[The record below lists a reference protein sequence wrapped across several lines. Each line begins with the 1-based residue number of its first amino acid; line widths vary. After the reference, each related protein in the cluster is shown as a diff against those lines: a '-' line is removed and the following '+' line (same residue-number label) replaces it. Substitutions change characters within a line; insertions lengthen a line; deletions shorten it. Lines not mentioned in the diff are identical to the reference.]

1 MFTLWSKPLFNLKNY
16 ILMKTTN
23 AKMNCPNCGTE
34 INVDELL
41 ISQFQDSIKK
51 DLESELQIRKEEL
64 SQEKMEFKKL
74 SLEFVKEKET
84 LEESIQ
90 AKVKAQLLSREESL
104 KEAIRKEINDEK
116 SLQLQD
122 LESEL
127 IKKSAQLK
135 DLNGTKA
142 QLERLRRDMEEAETR
157 IILEKEKELSERL
170 EQARSSIK
178 EQVQQESFLK
188 LKEREKVIE
197 DLKNKLD
204 EAKRQAEQGS
214 MQLQGQIQ
222 ELEIIE
228 LLREFHPYDEV
239 TQSKTGANAAD
250 VLQVVRTQSGA
261 ECGKIYYESKR
272 TKSWSNDW
280 IKKFKQDNINT
291 KADILVLVT
300 NALPKGIER
309 YGIVEGVWVCSFND
323 VKELSL
329 VLRYGLLKLQ
339 SVAITQH
346 GKETKMESLYFYLT
360 SEDFKNTFESI
371 LEGFKTLQ
379 DSHNGEKL
387 KMQRLWKE
395 REKVLEKILSNSID
409 FYGSIKG
416 IAGSAVPE
424 IPMLGDFRQAG

>member
-1 MFTLWSKPLFNLKNY
+1 
-16 ILMKTTN
+16 MKTTN

-64 SQEKMEFKKL
+64 SQEKLEFKKL
-74 SLEFVKEKET
+74 SLEFAKEKET

-170 EQARSSIK
+170 EQARSTIK

-239 TQSKTGANAAD
+239 SQSKTGANAAD

-272 TKSWSNDW
+272 TKSWSNEW

-300 NALPKGIER
+300 NALPKGVER
-309 YGIVEGVWVCSFND
+309 YGILEGVWVCSFND

-379 DSHNGEKL
+379 DSHNSEKL
-387 KMQRLWKE
+387 KMQNIWKQ
-395 REKVLEKILSNSID
+395 RQTVLEKILLNTVNMH
-409 FYGSIKG
+409 GTIKG

-424 IPMLGDFRQAG
+424 IPILGDFRQAG

>member
-1 MFTLWSKPLFNLKNY
+1 
-16 ILMKTTN
+16 MKTTN
-23 AKMNCPNCGTE
+23 SKMNCPNCGTE

-74 SLEFVKEKET
+74 SLEFAKEKET

-272 TKSWSNDW
+272 TKSWSNEW

>member
-1 MFTLWSKPLFNLKNY
+1 
-16 ILMKTTN
+16 MKTKI
-23 AKMNCPNCGTE
+23 KMNCPNCGSV

-41 ISQFQDSIKK
+41 VSQFEESIKK
-51 DLESELQIRKEEL
+51 DLKAELKDKEAELNNEKTELKKLTIQLAKDKEEL
-64 SQEKMEFKKL
+64 EISVQEKIKSQLILKEEF
-74 SLEFVKEKET
+74 
-84 LEESIQ
+84 
-90 AKVKAQLLSREESL
+90 L

-142 QLERLRRDMEEAETR
+142 QLERLRREMEEAETR
-157 IILEKEKELSERL
+157 IVLEKEKEFSERL
-170 EQARSSIK
+170 EQARNSIK
-178 EQVQQESFLK
+178 EQTQQESFLK
-188 LKEREKVIE
+188 IKEREKVIE

-228 LLREFHPYDEV
+228 LLREFHPYDEI
-239 TQSKTGANAAD
+239 TQSKTGTNAAD
-250 VLQVVRTQSGA
+250 VLQVVRTQSGS

-272 TKSWSNDW
+272 TKAWSNEW
-280 IKKFKQDNINT
+280 VSKFKQDNITT

-300 NALPKGIER
+300 NALPKDIQR
-309 YGIVEGVWVCSFND
+309 YGIIDGVWICSFND

-329 VLRYGLLKLQ
+329 VLRFGLLKLQ
-339 SVAITQH
+339 QVAITQH
-346 GKETKMESLYFYLT
+346 GKESKMESLYRYLT
-360 SEDFKNTFESI
+360 SEDFKNVFESI

-379 DSHNGEKL
+379 DSHNSEKL

-395 REKVLEKILSNSID
+395 REKVLEKILSNSVE

-416 IAGSAVPE
+416 IAGAAIPE
-424 IPMLGDFRQAG
+424 FKSLEFSQVD

>member
-1 MFTLWSKPLFNLKNY
+1 
-16 ILMKTTN
+16 MKTKI
-23 AKMNCPNCGTE
+23 KMNCPNCGSV

-41 ISQFQDSIKK
+41 VSQFEESIKK
-51 DLESELQIRKEEL
+51 DLQAELKDKEAELNNEKIELKKLTIQLAKDKEEL
-64 SQEKMEFKKL
+64 EISVQEKIK
-74 SLEFVKEKET
+74 S
-84 LEESIQ
+84 
-90 AKVKAQLLSREESL
+90 QLLLKEESL

-127 IKKSAQLK
+127 IKKSSQLK

-142 QLERLRRDMEEAETR
+142 QLERLRREMEEAETR
-157 IILEKEKELSERL
+157 IVLEKEKEFSERL

-178 EQVQQESFLK
+178 EQTQQESFLK
-188 LKEREKVIE
+188 IKEREKVIE

-228 LLREFHPYDEV
+228 LLREFHPYDEI
-239 TQSKTGANAAD
+239 TQSKTGTNAAD
-250 VLQVVRTQSGA
+250 VLQVVRTQSGS

-272 TKSWSNDW
+272 TKAWSNEW
-280 IKKFKQDNINT
+280 VSKFKQDNITT

-300 NALPKGIER
+300 NALPKDIQR
-309 YGIVEGVWVCSFND
+309 YGIIDGVWICSFND

-329 VLRYGLLKLQ
+329 VLRFGLLKLQ
-339 SVAITQH
+339 QVAITQH
-346 GKETKMESLYFYLT
+346 GKESKMESLYRYLT
-360 SEDFKNTFESI
+360 SEDFKNVFESI

-379 DSHNGEKL
+379 DSHNSEKL

-395 REKVLEKILSNSID
+395 REKVLEKILSNSVE

-416 IAGSAVPE
+416 IAGAAIPE
-424 IPMLGDFRQAG
+424 FKSLEFSQVD

>member
-1 MFTLWSKPLFNLKNY
+1 
-16 ILMKTTN
+16 MKTN
-23 AKMNCPNCGTE
+23 VKMNCPNCQAT

-41 ISQFQDSIKK
+41 VSQFQESIKK
-51 DLESELQIRKEEL
+51 DLESELQSREEEL
-64 SQEKMEFKKL
+64 NQEKEEFKKL
-74 SLEFVKEKET
+74 SLEFAKEKET

-90 AKVKAQLLSREESL
+90 TKVKAQLLSREESL

-122 LESEL
+122 LENEL
-127 IKKSAQLK
+127 IKKSSQLK

-157 IILEKEKELSERL
+157 ITLQKEKELSERL

-228 LLREFHPYDEV
+228 LLREFHPYDEI

-250 VLQVVRTQSGA
+250 VLQIVRTQSGA

-272 TKSWSNDW
+272 TKSWSNEW

-309 YGIVEGVWVCSFND
+309 YGIIDGVWICSFND

-346 GKETKMESLYFYLT
+346 GKESKMESLYSYLT
-360 SEDFKNTFESI
+360 SDDFKNTFESI

-395 REKVLEKILSNSID
+395 REKVLEKILSNSVN

-416 IAGSAVPE
+416 IAGTAIPE
-424 IPMLGDFRQAG
+424 IPMLGDFRQVG

>member
-1 MFTLWSKPLFNLKNY
+1 
-16 ILMKTTN
+16 MKTKI
-23 AKMNCPNCGTE
+23 KMNCPNCGSVF
-34 INVDELL
+34 NVDELL
-41 ISQFQDSIKK
+41 VSQFEESIKK
-51 DLESELQIRKEEL
+51 DLKAELKDKEAELNNEKTELKKLTIQLAKEKEEL
-64 SQEKMEFKKL
+64 EISVQEKIK
-74 SLEFVKEKET
+74 S
-84 LEESIQ
+84 
-90 AKVKAQLLSREESL
+90 QLLLKEESL
-104 KEAIRKEINDEK
+104 KEAIRKEINNEK

-142 QLERLRRDMEEAETR
+142 QLERLRREMEEAETR
-157 IILEKEKELSERL
+157 IVLEKEKEFSERL
-170 EQARSSIK
+170 EQARNSIK
-178 EQVQQESFLK
+178 EQTQQESFLK
-188 LKEREKVIE
+188 IKEREKVIE

-228 LLREFHPYDEV
+228 LLREFHPYDEI
-239 TQSKTGANAAD
+239 TQSKTGTNAAD
-250 VLQVVRTQSGA
+250 VLQVVRTQSGS

-272 TKSWSNDW
+272 TKAWSNEW
-280 IKKFKQDNINT
+280 VSKFKQDNITT

-300 NALPKGIER
+300 NALPKDIQR
-309 YGIVEGVWVCSFND
+309 YGIIDGVWICSFND

-329 VLRYGLLKLQ
+329 VLRFGLLKLQ
-339 SVAITQH
+339 QVAITQH
-346 GKETKMESLYFYLT
+346 GKESKMESLYRYLT
-360 SEDFKNTFESI
+360 SEDFKNVFESI

-379 DSHNGEKL
+379 DSHNSEKL

-395 REKVLEKILSNSID
+395 REKVLEKILSNSVE

-416 IAGSAVPE
+416 IAGAAIPE
-424 IPMLGDFRQAG
+424 FKSLEFSQVD

>member
-1 MFTLWSKPLFNLKNY
+1 
-16 ILMKTTN
+16 MKTTN

-74 SLEFVKEKET
+74 SLEFAKEKET

-239 TQSKTGANAAD
+239 SQSKTGANAAD

-272 TKSWSNDW
+272 TKSWSNEW

-309 YGIVEGVWVCSFND
+309 YGILEGVWVCSFND

-371 LEGFKTLQ
+371 LDGFKTLQ

-416 IAGSAVPE
+416 IAGSAIPE